1 VSARHTYGERSIC
14 RRCDLEIE
22 FHGKR
27 TWADRGNNT
36 HCPKGD
42 GFGAKHQ
49 PNSLQ
54 GELLE
59 LGK

>member
-1 VSARHTYGERSIC
+1 MRHTYGERSIC

-22 FHGKR
+22 FHGNR
-27 TWADRGNNT
+27 RWADRGNNPT
-36 HCPKGD
+36 CAD
-42 GFGAKHQ
+42 GRKHQ

-59 LGK
+59 RSK